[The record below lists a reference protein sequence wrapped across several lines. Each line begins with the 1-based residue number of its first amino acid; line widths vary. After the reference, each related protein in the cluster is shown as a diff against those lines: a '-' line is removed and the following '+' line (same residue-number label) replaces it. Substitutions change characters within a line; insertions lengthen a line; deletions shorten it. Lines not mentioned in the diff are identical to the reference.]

1 MPCLSILISYSAWS
15 QTPEKVTSELV
26 ILNVKTGEEKSILKE
41 KRHFEAPNWSRDGKY
56 LLINSGGLLEKIDLS
71 GKNFGHLHSGLVTS
85 ANNDHGLSFD
95 GKTLI
100 FSKNDKG
107 LGSRIYTIPIEGGKP
122 ELITPL
128 LGVHWDNKEIILR
141 EFCRHFVA

>member
-1 MPCLSILISYSAWS
+1 MNFKRLFMPCLSILISYSAWS

-71 GKNFGHLHSGLVTS
+71 GKNF
-85 ANNDHGLSFD
+85 
-95 GKTLI
+95 
-100 FSKNDKG
+100 DKLFG
-107 LGSRIYTIPIEGGKP
+107 MVPNT
-122 ELITPL
+122 
-128 LGVHWDNKEIILR
+128 
-141 EFCRHFVA
+141 